1 MVKWMILMMDPDTID
16 KVDQLI
22 SDEEDNSTDEDE
34 TRFSGIINDESDE
47 EHVEVNL
54 SYLTL
59 NDKNLLAINH
69 FDLLNDVSQVMKKSR
84 LLVELVRNH
93 NIISEFINK
102 SVSINNGDVKSGGL
116 VLDMLIRWNSSFLLL
131 DRLMIHKDIINSM
144 FAYS

>member
-1 MVKWMILMMDPDTID
+1 MILMMDPDTID

-131 DRLMIHKDIINSM
+131 ARLMIHKDIINSM